1 VRVGILLLIQLYV
14 RVDILLHIQLYV
26 KVGIFYSPSYM

>member
-14 RVDILLHIQLYV
+14 
-26 KVGIFYSPSYM
+26 KVGILLLTQLHCIYESWY